1 VVQPNVLVRNEPTPL
16 TLPEAIQGGVYYTPR
31 VDIYETPEE
40 LVFLVDLPGVKPP
53 EVELRFEKGELI
65 LHGKVYPRPQPPVFL
80 AAEYG
85 VGDFYRSFN
94 VYVEINPGKILAE
107 YKFGVLTI
115 HLPKSEKV
123 KPKKIA
129 VKSE

>member
-1 VVQPNVLVRNEPTPL
+1 MVQSNVLVRNEAEPL
-16 TLPEAIQGGVYYTPR
+16 VPPEVIRGGVYYTPR

-40 LVFLVDLPGVKPP
+40 LVLLVDLPGVKPP
-53 EVELRFEKGELI
+53 EVELHFEKGELI

-85 VGDFYRSFN
+85 VGDFYRSFSIFTE
-94 VYVEINPGKILAE
+94 VNPEKIVAE

-123 KPKKIA
+123 KPKKIF
-129 VKSE
+129 VKGE